1 MMSATSNDAV
11 VKPCLAASALANV
24 IAVGDASSP
33 TVLWPNAAKCSDS
46 AASPQPAS
54 STSPLILPWSI
65 SAAISGCGS
74 PRLHG
79 GRAPANSA
87 ASPR

>member
-1 MMSATSNDAV
+1 MSATSNEAFV
-11 VKPCLAASALANV
+11 NPCLAASALANL
-24 IAVGDASSP
+24 IAVGEASSP
-33 TVLWPNAAKCSDS
+33 TVLCPNAAMCSDN

-54 STSPLILPWSI
+54 STSPLILPWSM

-79 GRAPANSA
+79 GRTPENSA